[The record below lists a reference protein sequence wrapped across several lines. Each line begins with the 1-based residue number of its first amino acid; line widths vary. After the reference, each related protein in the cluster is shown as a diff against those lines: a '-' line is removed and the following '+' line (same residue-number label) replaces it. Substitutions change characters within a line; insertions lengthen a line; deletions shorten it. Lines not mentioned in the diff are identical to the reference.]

1 MLVNKESALLHAL
14 EHYRAG
20 GFVIVTDDE
29 SRENEGDLIVRA
41 DLITPEQTA
50 FMVTHTT
57 GILCVAM
64 SESSARHL
72 DLPRMV
78 ERNED
83 QRGTAFTV
91 SVDLREGITTGVSA
105 AERTKTIHA
114 LTDENSTPETFS
126 RPGHIFPL
134 IAHRELL
141 QGRKGHTEAGV
152 TLSLLVKAPAFAVL
166 AEIVNADGTMTRGAE
181 LIEFAQEYQIPI
193 LTVAQLSVLAAERQ
207 IKASSEK
214 PKLNWTELPS
224 DDGNWQISS
233 FNALKQREHVILK
246 YGSGIKPKIRIH
258 SECFTGDVLGSERCD
273 CGEQLS
279 VSREII
285 TEHGSG
291 YVIYLRDHEGR
302 AIGLNKKLLAYQL
315 QDQGLDTVEANISL
329 GLPVDGREWQ
339 DAIDILEIL
348 GVRQFTLLTNNPEKA
363 TQLTA
368 AGFDVEIETLEVSIK
383 PANKRYLQTKAERLG
398 HLRKVE

>member
-1 MLVNKESALLHAL
+1 MNKESALLHAL

-114 LTDENSTPETFS
+114 LADENSTRSEEPRLNS
-126 RPGHIFPL
+126 S
-134 IAHRELL
+134 
-141 QGRKGHTEAGV
+141 HT
-152 TLSLLVKAPAFAVL
+152 
-166 AEIVNADGTMTRGAE
+166 
-181 LIEFAQEYQIPI
+181 
-193 LTVAQLSVLAAERQ
+193 
-207 IKASSEK
+207 
-214 PKLNWTELPS
+214 
-224 DDGNWQISS
+224 
-233 FNALKQREHVILK
+233 
-246 YGSGIKPKIRIH
+246 
-258 SECFTGDVLGSERCD
+258 
-273 CGEQLS
+273 
-279 VSREII
+279 
-285 TEHGSG
+285 
-291 YVIYLRDHEGR
+291 
-302 AIGLNKKLLAYQL
+302 
-315 QDQGLDTVEANISL
+315 
-329 GLPVDGREWQ
+329 
-339 DAIDILEIL
+339 
-348 GVRQFTLLTNNPEKA
+348 
-363 TQLTA
+363 
-368 AGFDVEIETLEVSIK
+368 
-383 PANKRYLQTKAERLG
+383 
-398 HLRKVE
+398 